1 MAQRVYATLADYQQW
16 SGDVITTPARVQQ
29 LLRLASG
36 DVDSAMVASVYQ
48 TDPNG
53 YPTDG
58 FAIEAFRDA
67 TCAQVQWLVDQD
79 DDTGVK
85 QRLQSVS
92 VGGLS
97 FQRAAGTAGT
107 AALPVLC
114 PRALQILRQHG
125 ALPNAPLVGW

>member
-1 MAQRVYATLADYQQW
+1 MVQRVYATLADYQQW
-16 SGDVITTPARVQQ
+16 SGDAVTTPARVQQ
-29 LLRLASG
+29 LLNLASG

-58 FAIEAFRDA
+58 FTIEAFRDA
-67 TCAQVQWLVDQD
+67 TCAQVAWLVDQD

-97 FQRAAGTAGT
+97 FQRAAGTAGS
-107 AALPVLC
+107 ALPVLC